1 MEIYLF
7 ENIIEKIRAIT
18 VLARES
24 LLPTKYYKKHYT
36 FYVYISLYRVHPVQF
51 CTNFLQM
58 HTNPNYVYMY
68 IYKSQMYFHFLC
80 FEISYKRKKI

>member
-36 FYVYISLYRVHPVQF
+36 FYVYLFISCASCAILH
-51 CTNFLQM
+51 LQ
-58 HTNPNYVYMY
+58 
-68 IYKSQMYFHFLC
+68 
-80 FEISYKRKKI
+80 ISYKYIKILIMYTCIYIKVKCN